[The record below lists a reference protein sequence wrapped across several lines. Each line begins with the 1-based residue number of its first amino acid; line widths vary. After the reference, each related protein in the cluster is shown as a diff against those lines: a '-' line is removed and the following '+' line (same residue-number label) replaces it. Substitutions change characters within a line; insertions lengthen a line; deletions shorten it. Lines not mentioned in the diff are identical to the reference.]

1 MYNSDVIL
9 TIIIDFWNIEDLQ
22 KLKYMYISM
31 KSKFSE
37 KVFLRSQVLVKMK
50 KYLFRLH
57 VTFDKFDSTLMV
69 SRWRRTTDFQGQI
82 MILNSVRHL

>member
-9 TIIIDFWNIEDLQ
+9 TIIIDFWNREDLQ
-22 KLKYMYISM
+22 KLKYMHITM

-37 KVFLRSQVLVKMK
+37 KVSLRSQELAKIK

-57 VTFDKFDSTLMV
+57 VTFDRFNSTN
-69 SRWRRTTDFQGQI
+69 GK
-82 MILNSVRHL
+82 